1 MKINNLYK
9 AFGNNVIFND
19 FSLEFQDG
27 KITYIMG
34 KSGIGKTTL
43 LRIFSGLDK
52 DYNGSL
58 EYKGTL
64 AYVFQ
69 EPRLFPALTV
79 QENITLV
86 NENSNISLNELLNV
100 LELVDA
106 KDLIPSELSGGMK
119 MSVSIAR
126 ALYSQADIIL
136 MDEPFAALDADM
148 KERIAPVIF
157 SMLKGKTILV
167 VSHDLND
174 AKKYGDFIVNI

>member
-1 MKINNLYK
+1 M
-9 AFGNNVIFND
+9 
-19 FSLEFQDG
+19 
-27 KITYIMG
+27 
-34 KSGIGKTTL
+34 
-43 LRIFSGLDK
+43 
-52 DYNGSL
+52 
-58 EYKGTL
+58 
-64 AYVFQ
+64 
-69 EPRLFPALTV
+69 
-79 QENITLV
+79 
-86 NENSNISLNELLNV
+86 LNV

-106 KDLIPSELSGGMK
+106 KDLLPSELSGGMK
-119 MSVSIAR
+119 MRVSIAR